1 MDERLA
7 DGAMMSLSTLP
18 QEGRASDACLTVPAG
33 LSEAIVSES
42 PMAAI
47 LPIVLF
53 VIAILAINIVE
64 FKRPD

>member
-1 MDERLA
+1 
-7 DGAMMSLSTLP
+7 
-18 QEGRASDACLTVPAG
+18 
-33 LSEAIVSES
+33 VSES